1 MFLKTVCGILAA
13 GLVFMGGL
21 PCTPM
26 VGPPFL
32 WAGEGEPP
40 PVSHDEGA
48 NPGILDRLLP
58 LGGEGDD
65 LPTAGSGTGAAR
77 VDERLSGLLERL
89 NDHASAFLGDW
100 VHAPAVW
107 NITWMELLLSG
118 CLLLLLVMGERLLR
132 AIMTRLLRK
141 EEEQESPRAWIEVF
155 LRGTGKPFSLLV
167 LVYGVYAALLP
178 LLGEFQRE
186 DGSNHVHAAA
196 RALADV
202 GGAVALFWFGL
213 RVLRLADRSFFQ
225 WGLSQEGV
233 VKNLAVSVFQ
243 SHRGSLKLLMLLALS
258 RVVLSFIHVPD
269 SLVPMLKDFF
279 AVAFIAALTW
289 LLIESARVMEMF
301 LLGLYRLDVT
311 DNRQARRVHTQ
322 LRFLRRFVSILVLVL
337 GVASALMLFE
347 KVRQLG
353 TSLLASAG
361 VMGIVVGLAAQRSIA
376 NLLVG
381 LQIAVTQPITLDD
394 VVIIEGEWG
403 RVEEITSTYVVVR
416 IWDLR
421 RLIVPLSYFT
431 EKPFQNW
438 TRNSS
443 EILGTVF
450 IHVDYAVDVDEV
462 RRELYRLLQE
472 APWWDGKVWGLAVT
486 DSKERTMEL
495 RCLMSAANSSDAWDL
510 RCHIREKLIAYLQ
523 KNYPSS
529 LPRIRVEL
537 GGPQGREVPAEGCRE
552 PVRPVDDARAVQA
565 VSGNEA
571 AD

>member
-1 MFLKTVCGILAA
+1 MFLKVMYGILAA
-13 GLVFMGGL
+13 GFVFMGGL
-21 PCTPM
+21 LCTPM
-26 VGPPFL
+26 VGPSSL

-48 NPGILDRLLP
+48 SPGIWDQLLP
-58 LGGEGDD
+58 LGGEGDGSHA
-65 LPTAGSGTGAAR
+65 AGSGTGAAR
-77 VDERLSGLLERL
+77 VEERLSGLLEWL
-89 NDHASAFLGDW
+89 NDHVSAFLGDW
-100 VHAPAVW
+100 VGMPAVW
-107 NITWMELLLSG
+107 GITWMEFLLSG
-118 CLLLLLVMGERLLR
+118 CLLLLLIVGERVLR
-132 AIMTRLLRK
+132 AIMTRFLRK
-141 EEEQESPRAWIEVF
+141 EEEQESPRAWLKVF
-155 LRGTGKPFSLLV
+155 LRGTGKPLSLLV
-167 LVYGVYAALLP
+167 LVYGVYAAFFP
-178 LLGEFQRE
+178 LFGEFQRD
-186 DGSNHVHAAA
+186 DGSNPVHAAA

-225 WGLSQEGV
+225 WASSQDGI
-233 VKNLAVSVFQ
+233 VKNLAAALFQ
-243 SHRGSLKLLMLLALS
+243 SRRGPLKLLMLLALS
-258 RVVLSFIHVPD
+258 RVVLSFVQVPH
-269 SLVPMLKDFF
+269 SMVPLLKDLF
-279 AVAFIAALTW
+279 AVGFIISLTW
-289 LLIESARVMEMF
+289 LLIEAARVMEVF

-322 LRFLRRFVSILVLVL
+322 LRFLRRFASILVLLL
-337 GVASALMLFE
+337 GLASALMLFE

-438 TRNSS
+438 TRSS
-443 EILGTVF
+443 AEILGTVF
-450 IHVDYAVDVDEV
+450 IHVDYAVEV
-462 RRELYRLLQE
+462 EDIRRELHGLLQE
-472 APWWDGKVWGLAVT
+472 SPQWDGKVWGLAVT

-523 KNYPSS
+523 KNFPLS
-529 LPRIRVEL
+529 LPRTRVEL
-537 GGPQGREVPAEGCRE
+537 NAPRKREVPEEARE
-552 PVRPVDDARAVQA
+552 NFDPPALEDQFR
-565 VSGNEA
+565 SMK
-571 AD
+571 